1 MKTLSSLFRYL
12 SAALLAAALMAVN
25 SCQFDDSKIWDSI
38 TDLEQRIEKLE
49 KISQEVQTDLESLKT
64 IISKLQESITVD
76 SITEEENGYTI
87 TFSDGSSISIS
98 NGEDGY
104 TPPTITIVEEDGNFW
119 WAYKYPDGTTEFL
132 LDGDGNK
139 IPATVSAPSVR
150 INPETNHWEI
160 SSDGGKTWTDTGVS
174 AAGSGDSLFK
184 DISYDDEYIY
194 ITLWDGQTITIAR
207 TGETSVE
214 FAENGPLYFQNG
226 ETKEISFTAK
236 GYETITVN
244 KPDGWKARISGD
256 KIQITAP
263 VAENTYAETEGKV
276 TLIIVSSNGQGA
288 MAEIEVRIGEAP
300 AVKAEIG
307 DIYYSDG
314 TWSKDIDNS
323 KTAVGVIFWIG
334 DVTAD
339 DPDLKNDHP
348 ECTNGLVISI
358 KEGIGPWQYNW
369 DTFDGMVGDWI
380 ASNTSHIT
388 PTMKPSNENF
398 NKKVGYSLSMGLRAF
413 NNAEGHSEYPVE
425 AIQTIDNTDLEAPA
439 QSSGWYLPSPK
450 ELSLLCSGE
459 VEGSIWD
466 IVSDTDIRDMIN
478 ASLAKI
484 EGADQLVTYGYWTS
498 AEYSL
503 SNPYYVFF
511 NDGAA
516 YNDFRK
522 SYEANMRIRG
532 VLAF

>member
-12 SAALLAAALMAVN
+12 YAALAVSAILTFS

-38 TDLEQRIEKLE
+38 TDLEERLEKLE
-49 KISQEVQTDLESLKT
+49 KISQEVQTDLESLKDIVT
-64 IISKLQESITVD
+64 KLQKGLTVTSVKED
-76 SITEEENGYTI
+76 KDGYTI
-87 TFSDGSSISIS
+87 TFSDGSSITIN
-98 NGEDGY
+98 NGKDGY
-104 TPPTITIVEEDGNFW
+104 TPPAITIVEEDGSFW
-119 WAYKYPDGTTEFL
+119 WAYKYPDGHTEFL
-132 LDGDGNK
+132 LDGDGNR
-139 IPATVSAPSVR
+139 IPATSAAPAVR
-150 INPETNHWEI
+150 INPETKHWEI

-174 AAGSGDSLFK
+174 AAGSGDPLFK
-184 DISYDDEYIY
+184 DMSYDDEYIY

-214 FAENGPLYFQNG
+214 FAENGPLYFRNG
-226 ETKEISFTAK
+226 ETKEVSFTAK

-256 KIQITAP
+256 KIHITAP

-276 TLIIVSSNGQGA
+276 TLIIVSSNGQSA
-288 MAEIEVRIGEAP
+288 MAGIDVKIGEAP
-300 AVKAEIG
+300 AVKAQIG

-314 TWSKDIDNS
+314 TWSTDIDNS
-323 KTAVGVIFWIG
+323 RTPVGVIFWVG

-339 DPDLKNDHP
+339 DPDLKKNRPD
-348 ECTNGLVISI
+348 CINGLVVSLN
-358 KEGIGPWQYNW
+358 ETVGTWQYNW
-369 DTFDGMVGDWI
+369 DKYNGLVGEWI
-380 ASNTSHIT
+380 TSNTSHIS
-388 PTMKPSNENF
+388 PTVKPSDDTF
-398 NKKVGYSLSMGLRAF
+398 NKKVGYSMSMGLRAF

-425 AIQTIDNTDLEAPA
+425 AIQTIDNTDLKAPA

-466 IVSDTDIRDMIN
+466 ITSDTDMKDKIN

-484 EGADQLVTYGYWTS
+484 EGADQLVDYGYWTS

-503 SNPYYVFF
+503 TNPYYVFF
-511 NDGAA
+511 KDGAV

-522 SYEANMRIRG
+522 SYEANMRIRA